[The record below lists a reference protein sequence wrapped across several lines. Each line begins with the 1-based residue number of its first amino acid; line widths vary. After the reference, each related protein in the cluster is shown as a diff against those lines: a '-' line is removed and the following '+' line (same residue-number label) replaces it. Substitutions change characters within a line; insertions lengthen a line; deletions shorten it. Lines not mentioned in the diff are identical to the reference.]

1 MLTRFNFLS
10 FSGKHLPVF
19 QLIFKPGWNTR
30 NYYLANVSMYVYMK
44 YTVTP
49 PVQCDV
55 HHHHVPCM
63 VLHCEVRTMIVQPLP
78 T

>member
-19 QLIFKPGWNTR
+19 QLIFWNTR

-44 YTVTP
+44 YHLCSVN
-49 PVQCDV
+49 
-55 HHHHVPCM
+55 HHHVP
-63 VLHCEVRTMIVQPLP
+63 
-78 T
+78 